1 LIRLLV
7 EFMGWLHDGATSFFC
22 LALRFRCCLVN
33 NCIGIVVGLKKTGP
47 MHPITLALDWTPN
60 INHIGF
66 FVAQEKGFYSE
77 QGVEVA
83 ITDPS
88 ADNYQITPAK
98 KVELGQADFALC
110 PTESIISYQTKSN
123 PFALIAVAAI
133 LQEDLSAIVVKA
145 DSAIQSPRD
154 LDGKVY
160 ASYNARYEDEIVR
173 QMIRN
178 DGGTGTIKIK
188 TPDKLGIWDTIL
200 DGTFDATWIFLNWE
214 GVQGD
219 VLDLRLRY
227 FKMKDYQ
234 IPYSYSPVLVAN
246 ENWFAKKGATY
257 RQFLDATKQGFL
269 FAQTHPEE
277 AVDILAAHVP
287 EKDANINLK
296 EALALSAPHFGNEYT
311 WGKMETE
318 TVAEFM
324 AWIRAKKLEPS
335 TLDISELVTNQFL

>member
-1 LIRLLV
+1 
-7 EFMGWLHDGATSFFC
+7 
-22 LALRFRCCLVN
+22 
-33 NCIGIVVGLKKTGP
+33 

-178 DGGTGTIKIK
+178 DGGTGTIKIE

-214 GVQGD
+214 GVQG
-219 VLDLRLRY
+219 
-227 FKMKDYQ
+227 MCS
-234 IPYSYSPVLVAN
+234 IC
-246 ENWFAKKGATY
+246 GCAT
-257 RQFLDATKQGFL
+257 
-269 FAQTHPEE
+269 
-277 AVDILAAHVP
+277 
-287 EKDANINLK
+287 LK
-296 EALALSAPHFGNEYT
+296 
-311 WGKMETE
+311 
-318 TVAEFM
+318 
-324 AWIRAKKLEPS
+324 
-335 TLDISELVTNQFL
+335 